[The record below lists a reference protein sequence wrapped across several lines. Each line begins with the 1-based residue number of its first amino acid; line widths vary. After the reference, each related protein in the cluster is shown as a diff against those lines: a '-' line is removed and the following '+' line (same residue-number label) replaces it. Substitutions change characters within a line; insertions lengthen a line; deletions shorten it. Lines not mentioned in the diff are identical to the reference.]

1 MAQLEIASYEEI
13 VTHLERELELN
24 GLEGGDDITVPTMST
39 APTATR
45 PGTGLLSSGI
55 DPNVN
60 CNYCKKP
67 GHVKDDCRKLKRKEE
82 QRCNDGQDNKKEYS
96 KCPTCDKTNH
106 PAERCWKCAGA
117 HLKPKNLKLEDAK
130 QDDAPTN
137 SHDTN
142 NKQPSSILKNSKN

>member
-1 MAQLEIASYEEI
+1 MARLENASYEEI

-55 DPNVN
+55 DPNIT

-67 GHVKDDCRKLKRKEE
+67 GQV
-82 QRCNDGQDNKKEYS
+82 QRRM
-96 KCPTCDKTNH
+96 PKTQTKG
-106 PAERCWKCAGA
+106 ETTT
-117 HLKPKNLKLEDAK
+117 
-130 QDDAPTN
+130 Q
-137 SHDTN
+137 
-142 NKQPSSILKNSKN
+142 